1 MDHAEQLLKE
11 TVEQQVRK
19 EKWTIP
25 NKSWQLR
32 KYLKGSSRYCQLFE
46 HPGYYV
52 SSLKWFSAF
61 NM

>member
-1 MDHAEQLLKE
+1 MILVGVFQQNLHPDIKPYMDHAEQLLKE

-32 KYLKGSSRYCQLFE
+32 KS
-46 HPGYYV
+46 
-52 SSLKWFSAF
+52 
-61 NM
+61 